1 MIRPLRTGRA
11 LIGLTAA
18 ALALPLIAACG
29 GGSRS
34 AQREIPAIVPA
45 TTPGSRTIPRARGS
59 LIGRGT
65 SRTEEVDEW
74 EPQDSRQR
82 HNGLSAESSE

>member
-29 GGSRS
+29 GGSDPGGSDPTGAGSEAITVYSGRS
-34 AQREIPAIVPA
+34 EELVGPLFAQF
-45 TTPGSRTIPRARGS
+45 T
-59 LIGRGT
+59 
-65 SRTEEVDEW
+65 
-74 EPQDSRQR
+74 
-82 HNGLSAESSE
+82 